1 LPYQHR
7 QNEGR
12 RDKNQGV
19 DRVGVRVGNLG
30 MLPGN
35 GIKSDVS
42 LSTKAKGDLN
52 LVHRNNNLKLL
63 KKVF

>member
-1 LPYQHR
+1 M
-7 QNEGR
+7 
-12 RDKNQGV
+12 
-19 DRVGVRVGNLG
+19 RVGNLG